1 MRFTAVAALLLTAWF
16 PLSATAA
23 SVTVRSGETLSDIA
37 YRYGVSVGTL
47 MRMNGIRNPDNLQ
60 VGQRL
65 QVSGPTVTTS
75 SGSHRVKSGETLSDI
90 AYRYGVSVGTLMRM
104 NGIRNPDN
112 LQVGQRLQVLSPT
125 VTTSSGSHR
134 VKSGETLST
143 IASRYQVRS
152 RDLVALNNLR
162 NANHI
167 NVDQTLRLPGNAVM
181 PRPAFKAVAVQ
192 PIPGATEHTVAKGQT
207 LTQIAK
213 AYKLPVASL
222 IRINQLSDPNKVE
235 VGTRLY
241 LTDPSFQRPITAK
254 PQPAKTEPLVTASTS
269 VVTVEPTAHSNSKP
283 VQTKLVETKPVQA
296 KKPLVKAKP
305 VEAAKP
311 KQNLAKSANWRT
323 YGPLQVD
330 WGNWQAMGGSQVVP
344 TLNAQGQALYL
355 AVNCPARKINATDA
369 NGSWKT
375 WEAPKK
381 RFEKDLVKDRC
392 QVKV

>member
-1 MRFTAVAALLLTAWF
+1 MRRTALAALLLTAWF

-37 YRYGVSVGTL
+37 YRYGVSIGTL

-60 VGQRL
+60 VGQ
-65 QVSGPTVTTS
+65 S
-75 SGSHRVKSGETLSDI
+75 
-90 AYRYGVSVGTLMRM
+90 
-104 NGIRNPDN
+104 
-112 LQVGQRLQVLSPT
+112 LQVLSPT
-125 VTTSSGSHR
+125 VTTSSGKHR

-143 IASRYQVRS
+143 IASLYQVRS
-152 RDLVALNNLR
+152 RDLIALNNLR

-181 PRPAFKAVAVQ
+181 PRPAFKPVAVT

-222 IRINQLSDPNKVE
+222 ISINQLSDPNKVE

-241 LTDPSFQRPITAK
+241 LTDPSFQTAVTTQA
-254 PQPAKTEPLVTASTS
+254 QPATTKPVQAK
-269 VVTVEPTAHSNSKP
+269 AKP
-283 VQTKLVETKPVQA
+283 VQTKAAQTKPVQTKPVQA
-296 KKPLVKAKP
+296 KKPVVKAKP

-311 KQNLAKSANWRT
+311 KQTLAKSADWRT

-355 AVNCPARKINATDA
+355 AVNCSAKKINATGAD
-369 NGSWKT
+369 GSWKT
-375 WEAPKK
+375 WEAPKN